1 MALSKDEQA
10 QLDALTKK
18 SKEPDVDESFEVEF
32 WQENTDGSRHGGRA
46 PWSQGKRVFGQM
58 FPDLFGEK
66 PPADDEPGDDA
77 PEAGKPAK
85 VERFGRR
92 VS

>member
-18 SKEPDVDESFEVEF
+18 SQEPDVDESYEVEY
-32 WQENTDGSRHGGRA
+32 WEEDPDGSRRGGRM
-46 PWSQGKRVFGQM
+46 PYSQGKKLFGKRW
-58 FPDLFGEK
+58 PDLFGEK
-66 PPADDEPGDDA
+66 PPAEEEPGA
-77 PEAGKPAK
+77 PEADKPAK

-92 VS
+92 VG

>member
-1 MALSKDEQA
+1 MGLSKEEKA

-18 SKEPDVDESFEVEF
+18 SQEPDPDDSFEVEF
-32 WQENTDGSRHGGRA
+32 WQENPDGSRHGGRA

-66 PPADDEPGDDA
+66 PADDEGEGEAAAPAEKPG
-77 PEAGKPAK
+77 K

-92 VS
+92 VG

>member
-1 MALSKDEQA
+1 MGLSKDEKA

-18 SKEPDVDESFEVEF
+18 SQEPDEDDSFEVEF
-32 WQENTDGSRHGGRA
+32 WQENADGSRRGGKM
-46 PWSQGKRVFGQM
+46 PWSKGKAIYGQM
-58 FPDLFGEK
+58 FPDLFGEAPADEGEGDA
-66 PPADDEPGDDA
+66 PPAEKPG
-77 PEAGKPAK
+77 K